1 MSQPVQFQE
10 IASVLKRLLKD
21 RGITYRELAHR
32 LALSESS
39 VKKLFISNDC
49 SFKRISEICN
59 ILEISVS
66 DLMASLD
73 EMPVRSHRH
82 TPAQEEFLLANPQ
95 AFHLYC
101 KIAFEDLQS
110 QQLQKTFDISHAAL
124 FKLLRSLDKHNLIH
138 LMPNGEIRYPNM
150 GMVLWENAGPLVAKM
165 KREWPS
171 RLLRMVDGNESQEGY
186 RLTLR
191 SYHMKKSTLA
201 EFLRALTDLE
211 FEFARR
217 SLREERLERDQ
228 TIPVSAVS
236 AVAPR
241 SFIETL

>member
-1 MSQPVQFQE
+1 MNQPIQFQE
-10 IASVLKRLLKD
+10 IASVIKRLLKE
-21 RGITYRELAHR
+21 RGITYRDMAHK

-39 VKKLFISNDC
+39 VKKLFVSNDC
-49 SFKRISEICN
+49 SFRRLSQICA
-59 ILEISVS
+59 ILGISVS
-66 DLMASLD
+66 DLMTSLD
-73 EMPVRSHRH
+73 EMPMRSHRH

-101 KIAFEDLQS
+101 KIVFEDLQPEN
-110 QQLQKTFDISHAAL
+110 LQKIFNISHGAL
-124 FKLLRSLDKHNLIH
+124 FKILRSLDKHNLVQ
-138 LMPNGEIRYPNM
+138 LMPDGEIRYPDM
-150 GMVLWENAGPLVAKM
+150 GMVLWENAGPLAAKM
-165 KREWPS
+165 KREWPG
-171 RLLRMVDGNESQEGY
+171 RLLDMVIGNEGQEGY

-201 EFLRALTDLE
+201 EFIRAFSDLE

-228 TIPVSAVS
+228 TIPVSTVS

-241 SFIETL
+241 SFIERL